1 MDSSNGLG
9 KLLPKSISAKR
20 RRRRQKIAEASAAD
34 GDAASREL
42 SDDANSTS
50 MADEEDMDD
59 RSFGSFESGADPELT
74 DSARPAASSPPA
86 RPATLSAH
94 PPLIV
99 SYLTSSSSAVQ
110 ARHLDSQS
118 HFQPPPRPRSDR
130 SGSDRGTSPDASTR
144 DHGAPPPSIIEPP
157 AAAKIASPDRRPRA
171 PPRIETRPPRTPP
184 TSDKPAPVIVNT
196 PPTPTDRGH
205 PAAGSSPE
213 RKPARSGV
221 APWASTDG
229 SPPSQNMSAH
239 QRSKSGSAAIR
250 PSKLSNTTLA
260 PLTPTAESGE
270 TTPSA
275 TGFFSSVISAAQNA
289 ATTFS
294 NNIPGTSIGIGGN
307 RSRSSL
313 PKSQGSSTASQ
324 VVAEPEPEPE
334 PEPRIEDTMDQK
346 GSAVRTLG
354 SGDLS
359 LSQLGIAEPPN
370 SVASPVSARFADAA
384 DTRTRSESAPVDPQ
398 AGIADIL
405 PAEST
410 SRPRS
415 LVEATS
421 GDQTPPQ
428 VELADNKAS
437 FPRASSI
444 RSAVKP
450 HRKRGSSVTTGGTG
464 TTGGAAIAASHNS
477 VIAPSGSFRAPKLT
491 GFAIASKKRNRDFHS
506 FFKSVPDDDYLIE
519 DYSCALQ
526 REILAH
532 GRLYVSEGHLCFS
545 SNILG
550 WTTTLVMSFDEIV
563 SVEKRSTALV
573 FKNGLMIS
581 TLHAKHIFA
590 SFTSRDA
597 TYDLI
602 VNIWKLG
609 HPTLK
614 STLNG
619 VRLEGTGGDKTEK
632 VDAEPSGL
640 DNDTREVAS
649 DSEDDSEEEEDDDED
664 FYDEEANEE
673 IPDTQTT
680 ELAGVDVDA
689 EKSALRKVSTITV
702 INGVPD
708 AAKESP
714 SPPGGS
720 VDFLGPATHPPTD
733 CGDSATHYDK
743 VVGDDIIPAPLGK
756 VYNLVFGAASVTWM
770 AKWLTGEQK
779 CTDLQMEDKKG
790 LSLDRKTRNFTYIKP
805 LNASIGPRQ
814 TKCIVAET
822 LENFDLDKAVNLSV
836 SVQNPDVPNGSM
848 FCVKT
853 KYCLSWAENNATRV
867 QVNCTTEWSGKSW
880 LKGAIEKGVN
890 DGQTQ
895 YCRDLF
901 AALKASVT
909 SRPRAGTGP
918 NGPARAKKKLKRSKA
933 LLTADGGVERNNG
946 SKHAAKQDWGP
957 LEPVRSI
964 IEPCIDVIQP
974 VLTGNVMYGL
984 LVGLLVAM
992 WFGFGSGP
1000 SKNAAPYGPGI
1011 GFYSPNRLAA
1021 YEEMWR
1027 REDSELWEW
1036 LDERVGLGRRLSSE
1050 SSNIRRKSLDPRTIE
1065 EKLREERMDE
1075 REVDEAIRVTE
1086 EKLRVLREVVGKAS
1100 QSQSQSQSQG
1110 REGARRET
1118 E

>member
-1 MDSSNGLG
+1 MDSANGLG
-9 KLLPKSISAKR
+9 KLLPRSISVKR
-20 RRRRQKIAEASAAD
+20 RRRKQRSAEALAAD
-34 GDAASREL
+34 DDAASRSPLTREL
-42 SDDANSTS
+42 SADAASANTADD
-50 MADEEDMDD
+50 EDMDD
-59 RSFGSFESGADPELT
+59 GSFGSFESGADPEQN
-74 DSARPAASSPPA
+74 DSARPAASSSPATVSSRPPA
-86 RPATLSAH
+86 AG
-94 PPLIV
+94 
-99 SYLTSSSSAVQ
+99 YLATSSPAVQ
-110 ARHLDSQS
+110 ARRLDPQS

-130 SGSDRGTSPDASTR
+130 GAGGRGTSPDAWTT
-144 DHGAPPPSIIEPP
+144 DHGAAVNPSTIEPP
-157 AAAKIASPDRRPRA
+157 AAARIASPDRRSRTPRQL
-171 PPRIETRPPRTPP
+171 ETRPRTPP
-184 TSDKPAPVIVNT
+184 MKDKPSPVIVNT
-196 PPTPTDRGH
+196 PPTPTEPRD

-213 RKPARSGV
+213 RRTARNGV
-221 APWASTDG
+221 NPRAGTEGST
-229 SPPSQNMSAH
+229 PSQVMSAH
-239 QRSKSGSAAIR
+239 RRSKSGSAAMV

-260 PLTPTAESGE
+260 PLTPTGE
-270 TTPSA
+270 AAPTA

-289 ATTFS
+289 ATTLS
-294 NNIPGTSIGIGGN
+294 NNIPGTNMGMGSG

-313 PKSQGSSTASQ
+313 LKSQGLSTPTP
-324 VVAEPEPEPE
+324 AEVEAEAE
-334 PEPRIEDTMDQK
+334 AEPRIEDTMDRK
-346 GSAVRTLG
+346 ESAVRTLG

-359 LSQLGIAEPPN
+359 LSQLGLAEPSS
-370 SVASPVSARFADAA
+370 SVASQVSARFADAA
-384 DTRTRSESAPVDPQ
+384 DTRTRSESAPVDPH
-398 AGIADIL
+398 ARIADTL
-405 PAEST
+405 PDEST

-415 LVEATS
+415 LVDAAS

-428 VELADNKAS
+428 VELADG
-437 FPRASSI
+437 RAGFQRSSSV
-444 RSAVKP
+444 RSAIKP
-450 HRKRGSSVTTGGTG
+450 RRNRGSSVTTGGTG
-464 TTGGAAIAASHNS
+464 TTSRPAIAAAHTS
-477 VIAPSGSFRAPKLT
+477 VIAPSGGFGAPKLT

-563 SVEKRSTALV
+563 SVEKRSTALL

-602 VNIWKLG
+602 INIWKLG

-632 VDAEPSGL
+632 VDAEPSSL
-640 DNDTREVAS
+640 DMETRDVGS
-649 DSEDDSEEEEDDDED
+649 DSDDDSEDDADEEDEEDEDDEEED
-664 FYDEEANEE
+664 FYDEEENGETP
-673 IPDTQTT
+673 ITQAT
-680 ELAGVDVDA
+680 EFACVDPDA
-689 EKSALRKVSTITV
+689 EKPALRKFATMPAS
-702 INGVPD
+702 NGVAAD

-714 SPPGGS
+714 PPPGGS
-720 VDFLGPATHPPTD
+720 PDFPGPAAHPPTD
-733 CGDSATHYDK
+733 CGDSATHHDK
-743 VVGDDIIPAPLGK
+743 VVGDDVIPAPLGK
-756 VYNLVFGAASVTWM
+756 VYNLVFGASSGTWM

-822 LENFDLDKAVNLSV
+822 LDNFDLDKAVNLSV
-836 SVQNPDVPNGSM
+836 SVQNPDVPSGSM
-848 FCVKT
+848 FTVRT

-880 LKGAIEKGVN
+880 IKGAIEKGVN

-895 YCRDLF
+895 YCKDLF

-918 NGPARAKKKLKRSKA
+918 HGPARAKKKPKRSKA
-933 LLTADGGVERNNG
+933 LLTADGGAERNSG

-964 IEPCIDVIQP
+964 AEPFIDVIRP

-1011 GFYSPNRLAA
+1011 GFYSSNRLAA

-1036 LDERVGLGRRLSSE
+1036 LDERVGLHRLSPDGLDM
-1050 SSNIRRKSLDPRTIE
+1050 RKKSVDPRTME

-1100 QSQSQSQSQG
+1100 QSQRRDGG
-1110 REGARRET
+1110 RRGTR
-1118 E
+1118 